1 MGARAAIITGTATL
15 AAEASDRLAG
25 RLLSWLLGSR
35 SSDGDS
41 MPDQAALIEP
51 HISGLRRFACA
62 LLRGD
67 RHSADDLVQDCLER
81 ALSRWHQRRIEGDV
95 RGWLYT
101 ILYNRF
107 LNDQHRRRRR
117 GGHDTLLEVAESEL
131 PGVEGGQDSALAH
144 RDLLRAFA
152 SLPEEQRSVLVLIA
166 VEDLSYEE
174 AARVLGVP
182 IGTVMSRLSR
192 GRERLRHLMN
202 GEGNSGQRR
211 LSAALT
217 RVG

>member
-1 MGARAAIITGTATL
+1 MIAATPTL
-15 AAEASDRLAG
+15 AAGASDRPAG

-35 SSDGDS
+35 SSYGDA

-51 HISGLRRFACA
+51 HIPGLRRFACA
-62 LLRGD
+62 LLHGD

-81 ALSRWHQRRIEGDV
+81 ALSRWHLRRAEGDV

-107 LNDQHRRRRR
+107 LSDQHRRRRR
-117 GGHDTLLEVAESEL
+117 GVHDALLEVAEAQL
-131 PGVEGGQDSALAH
+131 PDVAGGQDSALAH
-144 RDLLRAFA
+144 RDLLRAFVA
-152 SLPEEQRSVLVLIA
+152 LSEEQRSVLVLIA
-166 VEDLSYEE
+166 VEDFSYEE

-182 IGTVMSRLSR
+182 VGTVMSRLSR
-192 GRERLRHLMN
+192 GRERLRHLIN
-202 GEGNSGQRR
+202 GEVNGGQRR
-211 LSAALT
+211 RNAALT

>member
-1 MGARAAIITGTATL
+1 VQDAASPGLPSRPDDCRAYD
-15 AAEASDRLAG
+15 AA
-25 RLLSWLLGSR
+25 
-35 SSDGDS
+35 

-51 HISGLRRFACA
+51 HIAGLRRFARA

-67 RHSADDLVQDCLER
+67 RDGADDLVQDSLER
-81 ALSRWHQRRIEGDV
+81 ALSRWHLRRHEGSL

-107 LNDQHRRRRR
+107 LSDIGRRKRTGLYDRL
-117 GGHDTLLEVAESEL
+117 GEVGEDAL
-131 PGVEGGQDSALAH
+131 PGVEGGQHSALEH
-144 RDLLRAFA
+144 RDLVRAFA
-152 SLPEEQRSVLVLIA
+152 TLPEEQRAVLLLVA

-182 IGTVMSRLSR
+182 VGTVMSRLYR
-192 GRERLRHLMN
+192 GRERLRRTM
-202 GEGNSGQRR
+202 GSEGPDSVPQRATASG
-211 LSAALT
+211 